1 MPVELT
7 TSDAD
12 FEAAFT
18 QMLSAKREDST
29 DVSDTVAA
37 IIADVRARGDAAVI
51 DYTARFDHQQLA
63 PESLRFSAE
72 EIAEYIAKV
81 KTAAVKATAARSEVR
96 VNTCVSELVVFTFLF
111 RIRKHLISLVYL
123 LKLFL
128 RLFIVRIKVRMV
140 FLTHLSECLFYF
152 IIRSTL

>member
-1 MPVELT
+1 MLT
-7 TSDAD
+7 
-12 FEAAFT
+12 
-18 QMLSAKREDST
+18 
-29 DVSDTVAA
+29 
-37 IIADVRARGDAAVI
+37 
-51 DYTARFDHQQLA
+51 
-63 PESLRFSAE
+63 SLCSRTLFSATATASFTFFLCLYTHFSVTAECRLFKSKINNLTNISTAFWSVSSLTASESSETASE

-111 RIRKHLISLVYL
+111 RVRKNLISLVYL

-128 RLFIVRIKVRMV
+128 RFFIVRIKVRMV